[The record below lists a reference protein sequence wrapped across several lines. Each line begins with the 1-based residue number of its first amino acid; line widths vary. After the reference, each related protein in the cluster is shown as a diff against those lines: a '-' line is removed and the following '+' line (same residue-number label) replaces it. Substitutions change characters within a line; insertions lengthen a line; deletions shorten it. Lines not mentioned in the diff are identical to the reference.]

1 MLTPVNFFLIQAVFA
16 SSCITF
22 VGHQIPHSILFE
34 LSITKY
40 LSKPTLSDI
49 TWNHPRKSPRSSTK
63 AHFPQWMVSILL
75 HKLILIKREASLT
88 SIPSLIHSP
97 LHLGRILRHPV
108 LWFLSWSFYISFHHK
123 YSLTTITIWDLH
135 LSFQT
140 GTLCPADKSLLIP
153 NMWVFKPWLHVPYW
167 G

>member
-49 TWNHPRKSPRSSTK
+49 TWNQPHKSPSVLHESTSPPMNGFHFAAQVNLNQERSFFDIHPLFDPLS
-63 AHFPQWMVSILL
+63 S
-75 HKLILIKREASLT
+75 
-88 SIPSLIHSP
+88 PSLENP
-97 LHLGRILRHPV
+97 
-108 LWFLSWSFYISFHHK
+108 
-123 YSLTTITIWDLH
+123 
-135 LSFQT
+135 
-140 GTLCPADKSLLIP
+140 
-153 NMWVFKPWLHVPYW
+153 
-167 G
+167 